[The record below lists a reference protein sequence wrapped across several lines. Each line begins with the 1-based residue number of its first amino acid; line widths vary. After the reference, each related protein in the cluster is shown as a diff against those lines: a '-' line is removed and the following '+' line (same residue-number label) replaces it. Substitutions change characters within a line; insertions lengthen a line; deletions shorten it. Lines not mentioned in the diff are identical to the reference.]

1 MGASAGLPIQI
12 ATYVAASFA
21 IWLSYFLIGLANER
35 RSRRVQAAALE
46 AGLAAPASLHPVID
60 PARCL
65 GCGACT
71 RACPEGDVLGLVR
84 GKAVL
89 IEPAECIGHGACQ
102 AACPRDAISLVF
114 GTAERG
120 VDIPFVGPDFQTN
133 VPGIYI
139 AGELGGMGLI
149 RNAIEQGRQ
158 AVEAIGGQASGASGD
173 ALDLVV
179 VGAGPAG
186 FAASLAAIEK
196 GMRFVT
202 IEQDS
207 FGGTVAHFPRGKLVM
222 TAPAELPLIGRMP
235 FKEVGKERMLEF
247 WQAAARK
254 TGLKVN
260 YGERV
265 VAVSPAAGGFVV
277 ATDKARYATRTVLL
291 AAGRRGT
298 PRRLDV
304 PGEELAKVVYRL
316 SDAAEYRGK
325 HCLVVG
331 GGDSALE
338 AAGALAGERGTNV
351 TLSYRGTAFGRAK
364 AKNRQ
369 RFDAARKAGRLTAL
383 LNSKVVR
390 IADGTVEI
398 DCAGRLVRLRNDAVI
413 VCAGG
418 ILPTDFL
425 KATGIDVE
433 TKYGTR

>member
-1 MGASAGLPIQI
+1 MGSSAGLPIQI
-12 ATYVAASFA
+12 AAYAGASLA
-21 IWLSYFLIGLANER
+21 IWLGYFLIGLASER
-35 RSRRVQAAALE
+35 RARRVLAAADE
-46 AGLAAPASLHPVID
+46 AGLSTPPSLHPVID

-89 IEPAECIGHGACQ
+89 IEPSECIGHGACQ
-102 AACPRDAISLVF
+102 TACPRDAISLVF

-120 VDIPFVGPDFQTN
+120 VDLPRVGPDFETN
-133 VPGIYI
+133 VPGIFI

-158 AVEAIGGQASGASGD
+158 AVEAVVQKCAAAGD
-173 ALDLVV
+173 DAFDLVI

-196 GMRFVT
+196 GLRFVT
-202 IEQDS
+202 IEQES

-235 FKEVGKERMLEF
+235 FKEIGKEKLLAY
-247 WQAAARK
+247 WQDAARK
-254 TGLKVN
+254 AGLEAN

-265 VAVSPAAGGFVV
+265 AAVNPAAGGFVV
-277 ATDKARYATRTVLL
+277 TTDKARYAARAVLL
-291 AAGRRGT
+291 ATGRRGT

-304 PGEELAKVVYRL
+304 PGEEMAKVVYRL
-316 SDAAEYRGK
+316 TDTAQYRGK

-338 AAGALAGERGTNV
+338 AAASLAEERGTNV
-351 TLSYRGTAFGRAK
+351 TLSYRGTAFGRARV
-364 AKNRQ
+364 KNRK
-369 RFDAARKAGRLTAL
+369 RFDAACKAGRLTAL

-390 IADGTVEI
+390 IGDGAVEL
-398 DCAGRLVRLRNDAVI
+398 DCAGRPVRLRNDAVI

-418 ILPTDFL
+418 ILPTEFL
-425 KATGIDVE
+425 KATGVEVE